1 MAKISF
7 ISGRERLAELS
18 FLAEVN
24 TYWFPLVGDNPEKV
38 LMLEEAADVGVC
50 TADKL
55 GEVLASDDKEST
67 WYLNEFN
74 VPNGAFLCVSA
85 SLSHK
90 KNVHQQDLLM
100 YVRDDADL
108 VEIDVPF
115 VKDDT
120 ALLKWQPFFRGNVDI
135 IDLEQAKA
143 VGVKIPEKH
152 FFKKDFID
160 LFANKTIK
168 EGTMLK
174 RITARPKVSFNYA
187 ISLST
192 KPNEANINIKT
203 YEPNRVLDF
212 D

>member
-1 MAKISF
+1 MAKIRF
-7 ISGRERLAELS
+7 ISGRERLAGLNFLS
-18 FLAEVN
+18 EVN
-24 TYWFPLVGDNPEKV
+24 TYWFPLEGDNPEKV

-50 TADKL
+50 NAEKF
-55 GEVLASDDKEST
+55 GEVLASDDKESN
-67 WYLNEFN
+67 WYINEFI
-74 VPNGAFLCVSA
+74 VPTGSFLCISA

-90 KNVHQQDLLM
+90 KNMHQQDLLL

-108 VEIDVPF
+108 VSIDVPF

-120 ALLKWQPFFRGNVDI
+120 QLLKWQPFFEGNVDL
-135 IDLEQAKA
+135 IDLDQAKS
-143 VGVKIPEKH
+143 VGAKIPEKH

-160 LFANKTIK
+160 LFSTKVVK

-187 ISLST
+187 ISLSS
-192 KPNEANINIKT
+192 KPNETNINLRT